1 MTIGQVVARLRQV
14 SPDISISKI
23 RFLEEEGLVSPERT
37 AGGYRKF
44 SSMDLARV
52 ELILRMQKELFLP
65 LSVIREKLI
74 DYDRG
79 KVPAEIRQL
88 MGSVEPLALPLDEA
102 EMASI
107 EDIPSTLGIPIS
119 FVKELASFGL
129 IELLDGGQSPGLT
142 RADIQIVRTC
152 WDMRRFGVEP
162 RHLRMYETFAE
173 RETAFFS
180 QILMPAFR
188 HRTPETRQKLVEA
201 LSDLTTLSEQ
211 LTSSLVRRSLGRVFE
226 DVV

>member
-23 RFLEEEGLVSPERT
+23 RFLEEEGLVAPERT

-44 SSMDLARV
+44 SSADLARI

-65 LSVIREKLI
+65 LSVIREKLV
-74 DYDRG
+74 DYDSG
-79 KVPAEIRQL
+79 KMPAEIRQL
-88 MGSVEPLALPLDEA
+88 MGATEPVALPLDEA
-102 EMASI
+102 ERVSL
-107 EDIPSTLGIPIS
+107 EDVPSTMGVPIS
-119 FVKELASFGL
+119 FVNELASFGL
-129 IELLDGGQSPGLT
+129 IELHAEEKGPQLT
-142 RADIQIVRTC
+142 RSDVDIVRTC

-188 HRTPETRQKLVEA
+188 HRTPETRQKLVE
-201 LSDLTTLSEQ
+201 TLSELTALSER
-211 LTSSLVRRSLGRVFE
+211 LTSGLVRRSLGRVFE

>member
-1 MTIGQVVARLRQV
+1 MTIGQVVARLGQV

-23 RFLEEEGLVSPERT
+23 RFLEEEGLISPERT

-65 LSVIREKLI
+65 LSIIREKLV

-88 MGSVEPLALPLDEA
+88 TGSAEPLALPLDEA
-102 EMASI
+102 ERVSI

-129 IELLDGGQSPGLT
+129 VEVLDGEQSPGLT

-201 LSDLTTLSEQ
+201 LSDLTSLSER
-211 LTSSLVRRSLGRVFE
+211 LTTSLVRRSLGRVFE